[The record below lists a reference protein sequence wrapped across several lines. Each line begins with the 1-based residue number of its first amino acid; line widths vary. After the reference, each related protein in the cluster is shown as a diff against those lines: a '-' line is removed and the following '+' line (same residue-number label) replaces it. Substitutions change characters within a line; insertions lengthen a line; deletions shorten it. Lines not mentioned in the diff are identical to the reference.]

1 MSEKNSSGLALAF
14 ILGGLI
20 GAALGVLY
28 APSSGKETR
37 KKIKNISGEVIDNA
51 SEFIEDVKGKT
62 ASVVENLKEKTI
74 HVVEDAKEKLNSKK
88 ERLEF
93 AFEAGKKAYKE
104 GKVEEQL

>member
-1 MSEKNSSGLALAF
+1 MSEKNSAGITLAF

-37 KKIKNISGEVIDNA
+37 KRIKNMTGDLIDDA
-51 SEFIEDVKGKT
+51 GDFVEDV
-62 ASVVENLKEKTI
+62 KEKTI
-74 HVVEDAKEKLNSKK
+74 NAVEDAKEKLNSAVEDAKEKLNSKK

-104 GKVEEQL
+104 GKIEE

>member
-1 MSEKNSSGLALAF
+1 MSEKNSAGITLAF

-37 KKIKNISGEVIDNA
+37 KRIKNMTGDLIDNA
-51 SEFIEDVKGKT
+51 GDF
-62 ASVVENLKEKTI
+62 VENVKEKTI
-74 HVVEDAKEKLNSKK
+74 NAVEDAKEKLNSKK

-104 GKVEEQL
+104 GKIEE